1 VALGR
6 QPKFQAAKAA
16 MQPVHSLKEPA
27 VYATSSK
34 PAPVP
39 AAAYEARQ
47 MQLFSTFYGSGGG
60 KPERLSNA
68 IESLDLLPRFCVSR
82 ARMNSLRTA
91 DGHLPPIDH
100 QVTIDSARYR
110 VRVWPAQVEVGGNW
124 LSYYPSA
131 REEIVEHALRKLAT
145 LQHQGF
151 YDQASHG
158 TSHRS
163 GVRFTLNQLS
173 EELRKQGRSMT
184 HGELTQ
190 SLDILSLSS
199 LEITPIQGDDKKP
212 EFYRSNYIRALGR
225 RSLKEYRERG
235 KSSEESTWLAEFHPL
250 LASAIGAVGYRQSD
264 YALFMKLPG
273 QIHRYLYM
281 RLVLKFTQASMLT
294 TYDIRLST
302 IREDSCIFEG
312 RTRLRD
318 CAAEVEEAW
327 KHLQELGVITKCEC
341 FHDKGPRNSIL
352 DVKYKVVA
360 ATAFINEQK
369 AANRRRTDFL
379 ATGDRVAL
387 AQQV

>member
-1 VALGR
+1 
-6 QPKFQAAKAA
+6 
-16 MQPVHSLKEPA
+16 M
-27 VYATSSK
+27 ATTTIK

-39 AAAYEARQ
+39 KEAYEARQ
-47 MQLFSTFYGSGGG
+47 MQLFGTFYGSGGS
-60 KPERLSNA
+60 KPEELLSNA
-68 IESLDLLPRFCVSR
+68 IDSLDMLPRFCVSR
-82 ARMNSLRTA
+82 ARMNMLRTA

-100 QVTIDSARYR
+100 HVTIDSARYR
-110 VRVWPAQVEVGGNW
+110 VRIWPAQVEVGEKW

-131 REEIVEHALRKLAT
+131 REELVEHALRKLAT
-145 LQHQGF
+145 LQQQGF
-151 YDQASHG
+151 YGQASHG

-212 EFYRSNYIRALGR
+212 EFVRSNYIRALGR

-235 KSSEESTWLAEFHPL
+235 KSSEESSWVAEFHPL
-250 LASAIGAVGYRQSD
+250 LASAIGKLGFRQSN
-264 YALFMKLPG
+264 YGLFMTLPS

-281 RLVLKFTQASMLT
+281 RLVLRFTQASMLT

-312 RTRLRD
+312 RSRLRD
-318 CAAEVEEAW
+318 CVADVEEAW
-327 KHLQELGVITKCEC
+327 KHLQGLGVITKYEC
-341 FHDKGPRNSIL
+341 FVDRGPHNSIL
-352 DVKYKVVA
+352 DVKYKITA
-360 ATAFINEQK
+360 ANAFINEQK

-379 ATGDRVAL
+379 AIGDREAL
-387 AQQV
+387 IQRL